1 MNDHVEDTQ
10 NTHNKLVELEDCSRR
25 NNIKIDRVK
34 EDSKETWEES
44 ERRVHSMLKEV
55 LDLKNMEIER
65 VHRTVGR
72 NKALKKLRKNNLFE
86 SQNHPP
92 QG

>member
-34 EDSKETWEES
+34 EDSKETLGRKRKEGS
-44 ERRVHSMLKEV
+44 FDVERSVGPRKCG
-55 LDLKNMEIER
+55 D
-65 VHRTVGR
+65 RTC
-72 NKALKKLRKNNLFE
+72 A
-86 SQNHPP
+86 
-92 QG
+92 

>member
-1 MNDHVEDTQ
+1 
-10 NTHNKLVELEDCSRR
+10 
-25 NNIKIDRVK
+25 
-34 EDSKETWEES
+34 
-44 ERRVHSMLKEV
+44 MLKEV
-55 LDLKNMEIER
+55 LDLENVEIER